1 MKNRHCWM
9 IFLFLAFT
17 LFEYSVF
24 AQYSRDAWQQP
35 EKIMDVV
42 EIKPGM
48 VIGEAGAG
56 RGYFTF
62 YLSERVGSTGKVYA
76 NDIDKAALRSIERR
90 CERDSI
96 TNITTILGKEA
107 DPLFPAGELD
117 MVIMMRAF
125 HHFSDPVTW
134 MKNVQSS
141 MKSGAPL
148 IIIDQDPDKA
158 GEGWNHFMTKAQV
171 LASMQKTDFVL
182 DRIETFLER
191 DNIYIF
197 VQKDQEN

>member
-1 MKNRHCWM
+1 MRMRDYGM
-9 IFLFLAFT
+9 IIAF
-17 LFEYSVF
+17 FAFFFDYSLC
-24 AQYSRDAWQQP
+24 AQNSRDAWQQP

-42 EIKPGM
+42 GIKPGM

-62 YLSERVGSTGKVYA
+62 FLSKRVGATGKVYA
-76 NDIDKAALRSIERR
+76 NDIDQAALRSIERR
-90 CERDSI
+90 CTSDSI
-96 TNITTILGKEA
+96 TNITTILGKEK

-125 HHFSDPVTW
+125 HHFSEPAAW
-134 MKNVQSS
+134 MKNVLSS
-141 MKSGAPL
+141 MKAAAPL

-158 GEGWNHFMTKAQV
+158 GEGWNHFMTKDQV
-171 LASMQKTDFVL
+171 LAAMRNTDFVL
-182 DRIETFLER
+182 DRIETFLEK

-197 VQKDQEN
+197 TRKKVD